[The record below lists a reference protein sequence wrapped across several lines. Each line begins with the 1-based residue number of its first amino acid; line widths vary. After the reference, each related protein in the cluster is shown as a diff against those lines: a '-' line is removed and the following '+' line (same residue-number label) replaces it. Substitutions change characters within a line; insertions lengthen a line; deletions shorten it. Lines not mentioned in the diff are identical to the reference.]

1 MADYKIVVIKD
12 GKPTNLAAGDAAEAP
27 GLVSL
32 GTITA
37 TGTLSAATGSTIGNL
52 TLANGSIT
60 DSGGAISF
68 GADNISTT
76 GTLGAGVATLASSST
91 IGTLTLAD
99 GSITDSGGSIDFGDE
114 NLSTTGTLGAGV
126 ATLASSSTIGTLTL
140 ADGSITDSG
149 GSIDFGNE
157 NLSTTGTLGAGVA
170 TLASSSTIGT
180 LTLAD
185 GSITDSGGSID
196 FGNENLSTTGTLS
209 AGTGSTIGNLTLAN
223 GSITDSGGSISFGDE
238 NLSTTGTLGAGV
250 ATLASSSTIG
260 TLTLAD
266 GSITDSGGSI
276 DFGNENLSTTGTLG
290 AGVATLAS
298 NSTIGTLTLADG
310 SITDSGGS
318 IDFGNE
324 NLSTTGTLS
333 AAATTLSSTL
343 SVTGDAT
350 VGGNLNVAGDIVSR
364 GATDVI
370 LQDQFLDING
380 ANTATAPSAGGY
392 TATVQ
397 SNSDVQF
404 FIASF
409 TAQSGA
415 TNPFATLSAETGTNP
430 TFHTGLVV
438 VGGGNFATG
447 DTIIIQNAAGSNV
460 TFEAGGS
467 GSNVNFVIGGDL
479 DASVQNLAAA
489 IAGNANFR
497 AAYDATNSPTRTIL
511 VQWAADT
518 GGVAR
523 TITAGTNT
531 GGWNLTGSVDSTSTP
546 QIQAGQII
554 QISGAVDQVANNG
567 IFVIESTGATQI
579 NVRDINDTLT
589 LTPFAQNNFEAGSE
603 TNNAA
608 QARFIN
614 LYVQAVSDGS
624 LTNSSSVAIQTG
636 VLCDSFNTFATYDSF
651 VDGYAIVGASAVT
664 TTLQN
669 AYDNGSQIN
678 NTNTGTPFQVSG
690 AGTVT
695 LTSSDDL
702 SFNSSK
708 NGAVADVGLSTQSAS
723 VDLHATDNTNNP
735 SFSLLA
741 NNDSAI
747 SILTDLG
754 AEAQLTI
761 GSYVDSNPSAGSIGS
776 VKIAA
781 DRLYNTV
788 RFGAGV
794 AVSSGDAVAM
804 VQVIDQASVTVDTI
818 PANTDTF
825 VLDSFGGTTY
835 TITFTTTDQES
846 STTFD
851 GSGNATISTAL
862 GRDDSLGSI
871 AHAMAELYNSIADLN
886 ATNNADIT
894 VTNVPGATETLV
906 LNGYAG
912 QNYTITFQNGGG
924 TNTTWSGAGP
934 FTANIDIT
942 VDNTVNDVADAIAT
956 LYNEV
961 DGGSGDVT
969 AVAQGDKVEVQNSD
983 LTNELNI
990 TDTTGGDLTLS
1001 FKSGLVA
1008 DNVVVA
1014 DSLVFTDS
1022 GGNFTVDPDSAQ
1034 GVVVPADSTTANSRT
1049 SFVGIAFEAGAAGD
1063 TIDVV
1068 IGGTRTITILTADL
1082 QNLNAGSSLYL
1093 SATAG
1098 EVGTSPSASGQ
1109 TIFQVGVAI
1118 SGVNPD
1124 TGTAICLIQP
1134 MFIAEIA

>member
-1 MADYKIVVIKD
+1 MANYKIVVLKE
-12 GKPTNLAAGDAAEAP
+12 GVPTNLAAGDAALAP
-27 GLVSL
+27 SL
-32 GTITA
+32 TDG
-37 TGTLSAATGSTIGNL
+37 AAVI
-52 TLANGSIT
+52 
-60 DSGGAISF
+60 SGGAIS
-68 GADNISTT
+68 GVTT
-76 GTLGAGVATLASSST
+76 LAASGNTTVGGTLDVTGDTSVSTFDSSGATSLATGGGTVTIATSGVATT
-91 IGTLTLAD
+91 IQGTLNVDEAVTFDTTLD
-99 GSITDSGGSIDFGDE
+99 VTGDTSVTTFDSSGATSLATGG
-114 NLSTTGTLGAGV
+114 GTVTIATSGV
-126 ATLASSSTIGTLTL
+126 ATTILGTLNVDEAVTL
-140 ADGSITDSG
+140 DT
-149 GSIDFGNE
+149 
-157 NLSTTGTLGAGVA
+157 TLGV
-170 TLASSSTIGT
+170 
-180 LTLAD
+180 
-185 GSITDSGGSID
+185 
-196 FGNENLSTTGTLS
+196 TG
-209 AGTGSTIGNLTLAN
+209 
-223 GSITDSGGSISFGDE
+223 
-238 NLSTTGTLGAGV
+238 
-250 ATLASSSTIG
+250 
-260 TLTLAD
+260 
-266 GSITDSGGSI
+266 
-276 DFGNENLSTTGTLG
+276 
-290 AGVATLAS
+290 
-298 NSTIGTLTLADG
+298 
-310 SITDSGGS
+310 
-318 IDFGNE
+318 
-324 NLSTTGTLS
+324 
-333 AAATTLSSTL
+333 ATTLSSTL

-397 SNSDVQF
+397 SNSGVQF

-415 TNPFATLSAETGTNP
+415 INPYATLSAETGTNP

-447 DTIIIQNAAGSNV
+447 DTIIIQNAVGANV

-511 VQWAADT
+511 VQWAAST
-518 GGVAR
+518 GGNSR
-523 TITAGTNT
+523 TITAGVNT
-531 GGWNLTGSVDSTSTP
+531 GGWNLTGSVNSTSTP

-554 QISGAVDQVANNG
+554 QISGAVDQVGNNG
-567 IFVIESTGATQI
+567 IFVVQSTGATQI
-579 NVRDINDTLT
+579 NVRDVNDTLT
-589 LTPFAQNNFEAGSE
+589 LTPFAQNNFETGSE
-603 TNNAA
+603 TDNAA

-624 LTNSSSVAIQTG
+624 LTNSSSTAIQTG
-636 VLCDSFNTFATYDSF
+636 TLCDSFNTFATYSSF

-664 TTLQN
+664 TTLQQ
-669 AYDNGSQIN
+669 AYDNGSGAIN
-678 NTNTGTPFQVSG
+678 NTNTTNPFAVTG
-690 AGTVT
+690 AGSVT
-695 LTSSDDL
+695 LTSSADL
-702 SFNSSK
+702 IFNSSN
-708 NGAVADVGLSTQSAS
+708 NGPVTNVGLSNQSAS
-723 VDLHATDNTNNP
+723 VDLHATDNANNP

-747 SILTDLG
+747 SIVTDLG
-754 AEAQLTI
+754 QEAQLTI
-761 GSYVDSNPSAGSIGS
+761 GSYVASPPSAGSIGS

-788 RFGAGV
+788 RFNAGV

-818 PANTDTF
+818 PPNNDTF

-835 TITFTTTDQES
+835 TITFTTTDQAS
-846 STTFD
+846 NTTFT
-851 GSGNATISTAL
+851 GGNATISTAA
-862 GRDDSLGSI
+862 GRDDSVGSI
-871 AHAMAELYNSIADLN
+871 AHAMAVLYDSVTNLN
-886 ATNNADIT
+886 ATNNAAIT
-894 VTNVPGATETLV
+894 VTNVPGATETLD

-924 TNTTWSGAGP
+924 TDTTWSGAGP

-956 LYNEV
+956 LYNAV

-969 AVAQGDKVEVQNSD
+969 AVAQGDRVEVQNSD
-983 LTNELNI
+983 LTNQLNI
-990 TDTTGGDLTLS
+990 TDTTGGDLSLN

-1014 DSLVFTDS
+1014 DSLVFTDA

-1034 GVVVPADSTTANSRT
+1034 GVVVPADSTTVNSRT

-1068 IGGTRTITILTADL
+1068 IGGTRTVTILTAAL
-1082 QNLNAGSSLYL
+1082 PNLNAGSSLYL

-1109 TIFQVGVAI
+1109 TIFQVGIAV